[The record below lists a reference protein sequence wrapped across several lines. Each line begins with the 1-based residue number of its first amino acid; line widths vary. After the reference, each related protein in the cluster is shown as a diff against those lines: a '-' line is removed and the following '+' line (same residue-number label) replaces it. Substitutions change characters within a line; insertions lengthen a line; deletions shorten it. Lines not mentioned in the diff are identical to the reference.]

1 MSACEAVE
9 TQPENNVYVC
19 AENRMSSQENMIQIE
34 RDIFSKATLSRAKK
48 FRELNSL
55 RKNDNGKIRKYNIC
69 CSSTVHFADYSLGLC
84 LHFTLIKQLIL
95 IFLVIAGVSVLPLY
109 LNYNGNY
116 YLPSQVQSEMDFFT
130 IGNQGGRPGEEE
142 DLKTIEDNYL
152 MIYIS
157 DTCCAG
163 FFFLMIFIL
172 FIVGNIKIINYL
184 KSTHKISSFSVEI
197 QGLPPKK
204 VKEDEVKKHFSQFGE
219 VAEVFLSRK
228 FGSMLYTH
236 TQRAKLQEQIFLL
249 ESLDKMNNRN
259 PKNNKKLK
267 KLVLEKTEF
276 DEIISKNDKPISY
289 ESLEIKNAYI
299 VFNKQSDRKK
309 CLNAYNRKNCCGCSL
324 QKKEHRFRGKFKLAA
339 FPAKEPSDIIW
350 ENIEVTSCSRFLR
363 TCVSIILTF
372 SVLLAS
378 MGMIYYVKT
387 SQSDLPTQKQCLALL
402 DDTTSIQDSSKD
414 STTTFCYCQNLST
427 NDLFSESTDKCST
440 YIGELSH
447 AWGMKFLSSFGIIL
461 MNYFVKIIM
470 RKLSSFE
477 RPKSQ
482 TDIQTKIFKKIFIL
496 IFINTAILTFL
507 VNLNFPQLSEYIFH
521 GKYKDFEKEWF
532 LKVGSLILT
541 LMIISMG
548 SPHLIYL
555 IIAYPLGW
563 CCRRNCY
570 KKKKSQYELNMMF
583 LGPEFDIAS
592 RTAQILSVVFTCYFY
607 SGGIPLL
614 NCTCFIYLVIIF
626 MTDKFLVLRHYK
638 KPPYYTHD
646 IYVTALFFLPWA
658 VILHCLVALFMFG
671 NNDIFIIDTEKNEK
685 IRRFFGDTFGERIE
699 KPAGII
705 FLSLILVGLL
715 LFITLGFIQLIC
727 EIIITKILNKK
738 VKDVEFINVRR
749 EIRRT
754 GLGTYDIKNNP
765 DYAMI
770 VMSMLHNEDSQKFI
784 DKGLKAEEASN
795 SDED

>member
-9 TQPENNVYVC
+9 TQPENEVYVC
-19 AENRMSSQENMIQIE
+19 SRNRMSSQEHIMQIE
-34 RDIFSKATLSRAKK
+34 RDIFTKASLTTAKR
-48 FRELNSL
+48 FREMNSL
-55 RKNDNGKIRKYNIC
+55 RKNDNGNIRKYNIC
-69 CSSTVHFADYSLGLC
+69 CSSTVHFADYSLGLR

-95 IFLVIAGVSVLPLY
+95 IFFVIAGVSVLPLY

-130 IGNQGGRPGEEE
+130 IGNQGSRPGEEKDSSE
-142 DLKTIEDNYL
+142 IEDNYL

-163 FFFLMIFIL
+163 FFILMILIF
-172 FIVGNIKIINYL
+172 FIVGNVKIINSL
-184 KSTHKISSFSVEI
+184 KNTHKISNFSVEI
-197 QGLPPKK
+197 QGLPSKK
-204 VKEDEVKKHFSQFGE
+204 VTEDEVKKHFSQFGK

-228 FGSMLYTH
+228 FGSMLYIH
-236 TQRAKLQEQIFLL
+236 TQRAELQEQIFLL
-249 ESLDKMNNRN
+249 ESLDKMNKRD
-259 PKNNKKLK
+259 PKNNKKLEKLIK
-267 KLVLEKTEF
+267 KKTKF
-276 DEIISKNDKPISY
+276 DEVISKSDTSISY
-289 ESLEIKNAYI
+289 ESLDIKNAYI
-299 VFNKQSDRKK
+299 VFNKQSDRRN

-324 QKKEHRFRGKFKLAA
+324 QKKEHRFRGKFKLSA

-350 ENIEVTSCSRFLR
+350 ENIEVSSCSRFLR
-363 TCVSIILTF
+363 TCLSIILTF
-372 SVLLAS
+372 FILLAS

-387 SQSDLPTQKQCLALL
+387 SQSDLPTQQECLPYNE
-402 DDTTSIQDSSKD
+402 DTINIQDYPKD
-414 STTTFCYCQNLST
+414 STATFCYCQNLST
-427 NDLFSESTDKCST
+427 DSLISESTDKCST

-482 TDIQTKIFKKIFIL
+482 TDIQRKIFKKIFIL

-532 LKVGSLILT
+532 LKVGSLILI

-555 IIAYPLGW
+555 GIAYPLGW
-563 CCRRNCY
+563 CCRKNCY
-570 KKKKSQYELNMMF
+570 KSKKSQYELNMMF

-638 KPPYYTHD
+638 KPPYYTHE
-646 IYVTALFFLPWA
+646 IYVTALFLLPWA
-658 VILHCLVALFMFG
+658 VIFHCLVALFMFG
-671 NNDIFIIDTEKNEK
+671 NTEIFYIDTEENEK
-685 IRRFFGDTFGERIE
+685 IRRFFGDIFGRRIE
-699 KPAGII
+699 KPAGIV
-705 FLSLILVGLL
+705 FFALILAGLL
-715 LFITLGFIQLIC
+715 LVITLGFIQLIC

-738 VKDVEFINVRR
+738 VKDVKFTSVRR

-754 GLGTYDIKNNP
+754 GLGTYDIRSNP
-765 DYAMI
+765 NYAMI
-770 VMSMLHNEDSQKFI
+770 VMSML
-784 DKGLKAEEASN
+784 N
-795 SDED
+795 SDEDSKRFIDEAQENSNSEKD